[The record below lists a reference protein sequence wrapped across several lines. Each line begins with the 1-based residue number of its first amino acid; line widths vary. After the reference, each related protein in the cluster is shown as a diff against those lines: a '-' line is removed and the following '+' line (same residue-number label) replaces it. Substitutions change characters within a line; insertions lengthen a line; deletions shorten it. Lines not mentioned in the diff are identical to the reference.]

1 MVFTIIF
8 QSVLPRFCSNAFRD
22 ADMSQSPP
30 HGDRVIET
38 VDLSHFNTSNGYR
51 HLESERLRAG
61 KFLVESLHS
70 FGFVNITG
78 HGLSEQEMEE
88 ALAWTKRLFDLP
100 YEEKMKAPH
109 PAGSMPHR
117 GYSGIGKEKIYSH
130 KDVTA
135 RDTDRSG
142 FGDELRKISDFKVR
156 CSRETRSTTYE
167 LELPDSDQNRRA
179 TR

>member
-1 MVFTIIF
+1 MGWGILVFTIIL
-8 QSVLPRFCSNAFRD
+8 QSVLPRFCSNTLRD

-38 VDLSHFNTSNGYR
+38 VDLSHFDTRNGHR

-130 KDVTA
+130 ADIPA
-135 RDTDRSG
+135 YGTD
-142 FGDELRKISDFKVR
+142 GDLGQDLRKISDFKV
-156 CSRETRSTTYE
+156 CSAGYE
-167 LELPDSDQNRRA
+167 RALLPHIIHFLH
-179 TR
+179 